1 MTLEAA
7 VEYALATEGQIDR
20 KAPTVEG

>member
-1 MTLEAA
+1 MRLEAA